1 MRPGSAV
8 GQRLVR
14 GSVWVLAGRGF
25 GVVVVLATNALLT
38 RLLSPD
44 QVGAY
49 FVVLSLVM
57 FCALLAQMGAERTA
71 VRLVAESLGTGRPGR
86 ARAAIVSVAGIVG
99 GGALVVAIL
108 LVAGP
113 GRWLVAGV
121 LHSPLAG
128 SVIGL
133 TALLVV
139 TTTVRRICAEIFR
152 GFSQIHLATAF
163 ENLAAAGLTAVAFL
177 LLWTLRHRVALRAV
191 LVVSVAASG
200 AAAAW
205 AVLLVLRRVRAL
217 GPRDRSLGPRAV
229 FDISW
234 PLLFVSLALFV
245 LGAGV
250 DVWILSAFR
259 SSRDVALYGAAV
271 RLVAVVGAPLTILLA
286 VLQPVIAEL
295 HARGER
301 ALLERT
307 LRNAAT
313 VAAVPSALVV
323 LVFLG
328 FGGPVM
334 ARVFGPFYRHGSA
347 VLAVLSL
354 GQMANVVAGAC
365 GAALMMTGHQRTMMK
380 ITLCVAALSV
390 TGGLVLVRPFG
401 PVGVAAST
409 AFAFTL
415 QNVLMLGYAKR
426 SLGIWTHVG
435 IPRRR
440 TRSASPD
447 SA

>member
-99 GGALVVAIL
+99 GGALVVAI
-108 LVAGP
+108 
-113 GRWLVAGV
+113 
-121 LHSPLAG
+121 
-128 SVIGL
+128 
-133 TALLVV
+133 LLVV